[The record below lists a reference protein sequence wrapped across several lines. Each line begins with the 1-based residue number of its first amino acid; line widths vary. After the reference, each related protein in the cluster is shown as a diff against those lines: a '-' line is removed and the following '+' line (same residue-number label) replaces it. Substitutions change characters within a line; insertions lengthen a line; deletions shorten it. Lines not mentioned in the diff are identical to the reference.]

1 MNKQEKL
8 ILDLYNNQCWSTYQI
23 AEKLDTYPNKIRR
36 FLKKNGIELR
46 TSSDAQK
53 NALGSGRA
61 EHPTKGTYRSEETKQ
76 RISDSQGAVWDAL
89 TDEEKEHRSQIG
101 REAWEQKSDE
111 EKALL
116 IAEAQNAVRKS
127 SKEGSELEHFLLS
140 ELTKRN
146 LRVEFH
152 KDHWL
157 QNQKLQVDL
166 YLPDHRAVIE
176 VDGPSHFKP
185 VWGQENLEKN
195 IKADQQKTGLVLGAG
210 LMMIRIRQDKSLT
223 QRYMR
228 NTLSKLLGLLEK
240 VKEHYPEEN
249 KRYFEI

>member
-8 ILDLYNNQCWSTYQI
+8 ILDLYKNQNWSTYQI

-36 FLKKNGIELR
+36 LLKKNGVALR

-53 NALGSGRA
+53 NALGNGRA
-61 EHPTKGTYRSEETKQ
+61 AHPTKGVSRSEETKKK
-76 RISDSQGAVWDAL
+76 ISDSQGAVWDAL
-89 TDEEKEHRSQIG
+89 TDEEKAYWSQIG
-101 REAWEQKSDE
+101 REAWEQKSE
-111 EKALL
+111 EDKALL
-116 IAEAQNAVRKS
+116 IAEAQNAIRKT
-127 SKEGSELEHFLLS
+127 SKDGSKLEHFLLS
-140 ELTKRN
+140 ELGKRN

-166 YLPDHRAVIE
+166 YLPNHRTVIE

-195 IKADQQKTGLVLGAG
+195 IKADRQKTGLVLNAG
-210 LMMIRIRQDKSLT
+210 LVMIRIKQDQSLT

-228 NTLSKLLGLLEK
+228 NTLARLLTLLQEIK
-240 VKEHYPEEN
+240 DHYPEEN

>member
-1 MNKQEKL
+1 MNKQEK
-8 ILDLYNNQCWSTYQI
+8 IALDLYSNHLWSTYQI
-23 AEKLDTYPNKIRR
+23 AEKLGTYPNKIRR
-36 FLKKNGIELR
+36 LLKKHGIDLR

-53 NALGSGRA
+53 NALGTGRA
-61 EHPTKGTYRSEETKQ
+61 SHPTKGTSRSEETKQ
-76 RISDSQGAVWDAL
+76 KISDSQGAVWDSL
-89 TDEEKEHRSQIG
+89 NEEEKEHRSQIG
-101 REAWEQKSDE
+101 KESWEQKSDE
-111 EKALL
+111 EKSLF
-116 IAEAQNAVRKS
+116 ISEAQNAVRKS
-127 SKEGSELEHFLLS
+127 SKEGSKMEHFLLS
-140 ELTKRN
+140 ELAKRN

-210 LMMIRIRQDKSLT
+210 LIMIRIRQDKSLT

-228 NTLSKLLGLLEK
+228 NTLSKLLRLLEK

>member
-8 ILDLYNNQCWSTYQI
+8 ILDLYKNQNWSTYQI

-36 FLKKNGIELR
+36 LLKKNGVALR

-53 NALGSGRA
+53 NALGNGRA
-61 EHPTKGTYRSEETKQ
+61 AHPTKGVSRSEETKKK
-76 RISDSQGAVWDAL
+76 ISDSQGAVWDAL
-89 TDEEKEHRSQIG
+89 TDEEKAYRSQIG
-101 REAWEQKSDE
+101 REAWEQKSE
-111 EKALL
+111 EDKALL
-116 IAEAQNAVRKS
+116 IAEAQNAIRKT
-127 SKEGSELEHFLLS
+127 SKDGSKLEHFLLS
-140 ELTKRN
+140 ELGKRN

-157 QNQKLQVDL
+157 QNQNLQVDL
-166 YLPDHRAVIE
+166 YLPEYRTAIE

-185 VWGQENLEKN
+185 VWGEENLEKN
-195 IKADQQKTGLVLGAG
+195 IKSDQQKTGLVLADG
-210 LMMIRIRQDKSLT
+210 LVMIRIRQDQSLT

-228 NTLSKLLGLLEK
+228 NTLASLLELLGK
-240 VKEHYPEEN
+240 IKDNYPEEN